1 MSIHG
6 DKSQQ
11 ERDWVLREFK
21 TGKSPILVATDV
33 AARGLDVEDIK
44 FVVNYDYPNCSED
57 YVHRIGRT
65 GRQDKRGTAYT
76 FFTRTNS
83 KQADDLIGVLREAN
97 QAINPK
103 LFEMAKMG
111 SRYGAGKYDRN
122 RRWGFVPR
130 DGARNGGS
138 NGYGAGGNSYG
149 KRKFDGESNGG
160 SSYGSKRP
168 YGAAVP
174 HSYE

>member
-1 MSIHG
+1 MQFAVFANFPS
-6 DKSQQ
+6 S
-11 ERDWVLREFK
+11 
-21 TGKSPILVATDV
+21 
-33 AARGLDVEDIK
+33 DVEDIK

-65 GRQDKRGTAYT
+65 GRRNNRGTAYT

-111 SRYGAGKYDRN
+111 SRYGGGRNDRN

-130 DGARNGGS
+130 DGGRNGGS
-138 NGYGAGGNSYG
+138 SNGYSGGASAGGSYG
-149 KRKFDGESNGG
+149 KRKFDGDSNGG
-160 SSYGSKRP
+160 SSYGPKRP
-168 YGAAVP
+168 YGSGVP
-174 HSYE
+174 SYAS